1 MDVITA
7 DIGNSNISLGLF
19 RDEELEQVEHI
30 AATDAPGLVKAL
42 QSLQALCPKTPD
54 EAQTIPVIACS
65 VNPAALQLLEKA
77 VSDTFDQRLFA
88 IGRDIPLDIKLA
100 LEDPDTVGTDRLVT
114 AAAAYDML
122 TNAVVIADFGTATT
136 VDCVRENGIFVGGAI
151 MPGLRTAALSLHEQ
165 TAALPVVDL
174 EIPPGDFGANTTTAI
189 QHGIYY
195 GTIGAVRGLVE
206 RYASDLGRWPHVIL
220 TGGYA
225 ELIAKN
231 CDFADS
237 VVPNLCLTGIYLA
250 YVKWQAVSDAD
261 FEETS

>member
-1 MDVITA
+1 MDVIAA
-7 DIGNSNISLGLF
+7 DIGNSNITLGLF
-19 RDEELEQVEHI
+19 RNDQLDQVEHI
-30 AATDAPGLVKAL
+30 APTDAPAL
-42 QSLQALCPKTPD
+42 SRALEAFRTLCPRTPD
-54 EAQTIPVIACS
+54 EPQTIPVVASS
-65 VNPAALQLLEKA
+65 VDPAALQLLQQA
-77 VSDTFDQRLFA
+77 VSDTFDQRVLV
-88 IGRDIPLDIKLA
+88 IGRDVPLDIKVA
-100 LEDPDTVGTDRLVT
+100 LEDIDAVGTDRLVT

-122 TNAVVIADFGTATT
+122 NKAVVIADFGTATT

-174 EIPPGDFGANTTTAI
+174 EIPPGQFGTNTTSAI

-206 RYASDLGRWPHVIL
+206 RYATELGSWPHVVL

-250 YVKWQAVSDAD
+250 HVKWHTMEESE
-261 FEETS
+261 FEETL